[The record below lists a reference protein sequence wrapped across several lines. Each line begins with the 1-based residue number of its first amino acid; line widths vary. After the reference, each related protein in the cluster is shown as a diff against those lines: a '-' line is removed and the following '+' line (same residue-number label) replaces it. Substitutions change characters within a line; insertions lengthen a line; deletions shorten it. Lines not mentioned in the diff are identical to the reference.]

1 MEKFKE
7 EMRQLVERVKQYIS
21 EFDVEAFKE
30 NFTTKVKQLVEF
42 INSKLNK

>member
-1 MEKFKE
+1 MEQVKE
-7 EMRQLVERVKQYIS
+7 KIKELVERVKQYIS